1 MEFSI
6 REAET
11 LEDALATEELQVAA
25 WNFSDREVVP
35 HSSMIVARHT
45 GGLVALAWVGDR
57 PAGFVYGLAAYEGN
71 RRWQHSHM
79 LAVHPDFRGT
89 GIAPAL
95 KWFQRDW
102 ALRHGIDLVTWT
114 FDPLLTRNARLN
126 FGKLGAYADTYYEDF
141 YGIRTGLYAGLPADR
156 LYVKWELNH
165 PRVVKLPLDV
175 KAVGGETGV
184 EAGADAVEV
193 FVVGVGVGPELAE
206 VEPGVPGKQ
215 GVEGPGHQV
224 DAVSK
229 RPVPLKPLEGG
240 GDAGAPEIRVHRQH
254 VGVLPPTV
262 PLVGGQAVHEA
273 RRSIAHPGESHQPAG
288 VAGDDHRGVRNHL
301 AVRKVP
307 GGDLEL
313 LGGQGVLQGF
323 GLADRKL
330 HALSLTGRL
339 VPVAG
344 MG

>member
-57 PAGFVYGLAAYEGN
+57 PAGFVYGLAACEGN

-102 ALRHGIDLVTWT
+102 ALKRGIDLVTWT

-165 PRVVKLPLDV
+165 PRVVERSRGRVPPPPAPEGEPLNVTAGEGIDLRPERLLEPEADRVYLEVPYDIEAV
-175 KAVGGETGV
+175 KRH
-184 EAGADAVEV
+184 DM
-193 FVVGVGVGPELAE
+193 ELARAWRLHTRE
-206 VEPGVPGKQ
+206 AFQTAFALGYRAVDLARQ
-215 GVEGPGHQV
+215 GQRVFYQL
-224 DAVSK
+224 AK
-229 RPVPLKPLEGG
+229 
-240 GDAGAPEIRVHRQH
+240 AG
-254 VGVLPPTV
+254 
-262 PLVGGQAVHEA
+262 
-273 RRSIAHPGESHQPAG
+273 
-288 VAGDDHRGVRNHL
+288 
-301 AVRKVP
+301 
-307 GGDLEL
+307 
-313 LGGQGVLQGF
+313 
-323 GLADRKL
+323 
-330 HALSLTGRL
+330 
-339 VPVAG
+339 
-344 MG
+344 